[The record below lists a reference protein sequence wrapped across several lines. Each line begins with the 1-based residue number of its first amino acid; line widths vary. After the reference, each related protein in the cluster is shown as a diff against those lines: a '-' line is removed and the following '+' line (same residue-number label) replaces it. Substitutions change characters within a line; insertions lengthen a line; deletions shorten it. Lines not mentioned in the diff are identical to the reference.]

1 MGLITESA
9 TVLEFVC
16 LVLAED
22 VNLLKHIKIK
32 VYLSIFKS
40 SCHMIRF
47 LNCLRGGLE
56 TPARREAGEHSL

>member
-1 MGLITESA
+1 MSG
-9 TVLEFVC
+9 
-16 LVLAED
+16 LAED

-40 SCHMIRF
+40 SCHMIGF